1 MTDPKLSVAALL
13 QRHAE
18 WSLDQADPVAVRD
31 LPTSQRE
38 RHLEIAREIAR
49 VLTLAYGDD
58 CDEAAEAAGWIKAG
72 ADWREAA
79 LRAREQ

>member
-1 MTDPKLSVAALL
+1 MTARLSVAALL

-18 WSLDQADPVAVRD
+18 WSLDQADPTTVRD
-31 LPTSQRE
+31 MPTSQRE

-49 VLTLAYGDD
+49 VLTLAYGD
-58 CDEAAEAAGWIKAG
+58 EGGAAGIEAG

-79 LRAREQ
+79 LRAGER

>member
-18 WSLDQADPVAVRD
+18 WSLDQADPTTVRD

-38 RHLEIAREIAR
+38 RHLDVAREIAR
-49 VLTLAYGDD
+49 VLAMAYGDD
-58 CDEAAEAAGWIKAG
+58 AAFGIVVGWSQ
-72 ADWREAA
+72 RSRA
-79 LRAREQ
+79 LRAGEP

>member
-1 MTDPKLSVAALL
+1 MTARLSVAALL

-49 VLTLAYGDD
+49 VLTLAYGSDND
-58 CDEAAEAAGWIKAG
+58 AADGIEERAYE
-72 ADWREAA
+72 REAA
-79 LRAREQ
+79 LRAGER

>member
-1 MTDPKLSVAALL
+1 MTVRLSVVALL

-18 WSLDQADPVAVRD
+18 WSLDQADPTTVRD
-31 LPTSQRE
+31 LPRDQRE

-49 VLTLAYGDD
+49 VLTLAYGD
-58 CDEAAEAAGWIKAG
+58 EGGAAGIEAG

-79 LRAREQ
+79 LRAGER

>member
-1 MTDPKLSVAALL
+1 MTARISVAALL

-49 VLTLAYGDD
+49 VLAMAYGD
-58 CDEAAEAAGWIKAG
+58 EGGAAGIEAG
-72 ADWREAA
+72 VLWRGAA
-79 LRAREQ
+79 LRAGER

>member
-1 MTDPKLSVAALL
+1 MTARLSVAALL

-18 WSLDQADPVAVRD
+18 WSLDQADPTAVRD

-49 VLTLAYGDD
+49 VLTLAYGDEGGGD
-58 CDEAAEAAGWIKAG
+58 AIYVG
-72 ADWREAA
+72 AHRREAA
-79 LRAREQ
+79 LRAGEP

>member
-1 MTDPKLSVAALL
+1 MTARLSVAALL

-18 WSLDQADPVAVRD
+18 WSLDQADPTTVRD

-58 CDEAAEAAGWIKAG
+58 AAFGIVVG
-72 ADWREAA
+72 VSQRSRA
-79 LRAREQ
+79 LRAGER